1 MFGVTPLLPIRFTCY
16 EKCFK
21 GNDEAPD
28 HRVTLQGKALAYYVP
43 LELQPINQ
51 SNSFNNNNKKPDKSS
66 SLQFQR
72 LFTLDQGL
80 LTDYDENE
88 NVMTKKL
95 IHLSLMDT
103 STP

>member
-28 HRVTLQGKALAYYVP
+28 HRVKLQGKALAYYVP

-51 SNSFNNNNKKPDKSS
+51 SQSFNNNKKK
-66 SLQFQR
+66 Q
-72 LFTLDQGL
+72 TGL
-80 LTDYDENE
+80 VVYNFKGYFRRRLTDYDGNE

-95 IHLSLMDT
+95 IPLSLMDT

>member
-66 SLQFQR
+66 SL
-72 LFTLDQGL
+72 
-80 LTDYDENE
+80 
-88 NVMTKKL
+88 
-95 IHLSLMDT
+95 
-103 STP
+103 